1 MGDLLK
7 DVSRGMPDVE
17 ICQEA
22 GVFAPV
28 SRVRLLWALTGI
40 ILPLL
45 ALNMDEGFA
54 ISALPRAVVSLNG
67 FDRYAWP
74 STSFLLISTV
84 TMPVFAKLSDLYGRK
99 WFYFVSV
106 VPCVAYPL
114 LCGAA
119 GALPIL
125 LDGMKQVIIASG
137 FLGVAHGGILVLS
150 FTLIADLFPPSE
162 RGRYQGILA
171 AVSTLPFIVGPGL
184 GGWITDHWSWRW
196 AFYVNVPLGV
206 MAIVAV
212 YFALPGAHRR
222 QDRRSIDWT
231 GIATLFGWLV
241 PLLLALTWVGQSAWS
256 APRIRALLIAS
267 AVLLAIFLLV
277 EKHAVEPMLP
287 LTLFRDRRIS
297 LVSWNIFLMGIG
309 LYGISVYLP
318 LDLQGVVGASAAKSG
333 AVFGLYALSVVAANV
348 VSGRLLSRTA
358 RNQSLAIGGSG
369 LTAIGLFLLSRM
381 DSSTTQPEIL
391 LSAILSGVG
400 FGVLMPTYEV
410 LVQNATPAEAMGV
423 ATGVTQFLRSVGG
436 AIGLAL
442 FSTMLLKFFHAH
454 VDHLIPPG
462 APAKLRQAFD
472 NPLQLAFTRPNLD
485 STVSQIANG
494 ESLLRSLFEG
504 SHAGLLS
511 AMHSIF
517 SISAAALAVSC
528 VLNLFLGGGIAEGT
542 TNTGVISE
550 YRAGGTNSKAK
561 VRRQS

>member
-1 MGDLLK
+1 MGNLLRE
-7 DVSRGMPDVE
+7 VSGRMPDVE
-17 ICQEA
+17 VSQEA

-28 SRVRLLWALTGI
+28 SRVHLFLALTGI

-45 ALNMDEGFA
+45 ALSMEQGFA
-54 ISALPRAVVSLNG
+54 ISALPRAIADLNG
-67 FDRYAWP
+67 FDRYAWS
-74 STSFLLISTV
+74 STSFLLTSTV
-84 TMPVFAKLSDLYGRK
+84 AMPVVAKLSDLYGRK
-99 WFYFVSV
+99 WFYFFSAVLS
-106 VPCVAYPL
+106 VAYPIFS
-114 LCGAA
+114 GAA
-119 GALPIL
+119 GTLPIP
-125 LDGMKQVIIASG
+125 LDGMNQIVIASG
-137 FLGVAHGGILVLS
+137 LAGLAHGGIIVLS
-150 FTLIADLFPPSE
+150 FTLVADLFPPSE

-171 AVSTLPFIVGPGL
+171 AVSVLPFTIGPSL

-222 QDRRSIDWT
+222 PARRSIDWA
-231 GIATLFGWLV
+231 GITTLIGWLL
-241 PLLLALTWVGQSAWS
+241 PLLLALTWVGQSGWS
-256 APRIRALLIAS
+256 EPRIRALLIAS
-267 AVLLAIFLLV
+267 AVLLAIFLMV
-277 EKHAVEPMLP
+277 EKHAVEPMLL

-309 LYGISVYLP
+309 LYGMSAYLS

-333 AVFGLYALSVVAANV
+333 VVFGLYACSVAAANV
-348 VSGRLLSRTA
+348 VSGRLLSRIA
-358 RNQSLAIGGSG
+358 RNQFLAIGGSG

-391 LSAILSGVG
+391 LSAVLSGVG

-410 LVQNATPAEAMGV
+410 LVQNAAPAEAMGV
-423 ATGVTQFLRSVGG
+423 ATGVTQFVRSVGG

-442 FSTMLLKFFHAH
+442 FGTMLLRIYHTH

-462 APAKLRQAFD
+462 APAQLRQAFD

-485 STVSQIANG
+485 SAVSQIANG

-504 SHAGLLS
+504 SRAGLLS

-517 SISAAALAVSC
+517 LISAAVLAVSC
-528 VLNLFLGGGIAEGT
+528 VLNLFLGGAIAEGT
-542 TNTGVISE
+542 SNTGVISE
-550 YRAGGTNSKAK
+550 
-561 VRRQS
+561 